1 MAKDRDMRNRGN
13 ALIEILHARVRN
25 SEWSLYSICRSLSG
39 CWPSCAAVTPQGAAH
54 RVNLSRRSAPSHD
67 TIWSLNVDLSQPFR
81 LSGNLTSIAHGVAI
95 EHFLSRRSA
104 PHSNTASFGGRQSL
118 KGSDRYSLRHRRR
131 TCAATS
137 TLRSLKGSCVYC
149 RWHRHWQM
157 DHPIATP
164 SLKGSDK
171 YDIIYSHNL

>member
-1 MAKDRDMRNRGN
+1 MQNELNMAKDRDMRNRGN

-39 CWPSCAAVTPQGAAH
+39 CWPSCAAVTPQGAA
-54 RVNLSRRSAPSHD
+54 RGVNLSRHSVPSHD
-67 TIWSLNVDLSQPFR
+67 TIWSLNVALSQPFS
-81 LSGNLTSIAHGVAI
+81 LSENPISIAHGAAI

-104 PHSNTASFGGRQSL
+104 PHSNAASFSRQSL

-131 TCAATS
+131 TCATS
-137 TLRSLKGSCVYC
+137 T
-149 RWHRHWQM
+149 
-157 DHPIATP
+157 TP